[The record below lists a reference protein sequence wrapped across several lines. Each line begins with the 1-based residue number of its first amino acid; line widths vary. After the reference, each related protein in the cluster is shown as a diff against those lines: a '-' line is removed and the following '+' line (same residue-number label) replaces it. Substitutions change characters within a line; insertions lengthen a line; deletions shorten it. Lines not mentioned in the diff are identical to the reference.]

1 MQNYQSSMPT
11 PTSEISS
18 SSSPSIQNI
27 PDLEVQTSFPQIRRT
42 NFDRKNLKKSQSV
55 VPLNLNPSISE
66 DISNPPASPTS
77 TNNND
82 RTSPKVAEPIS
93 DECVY
98 NSNHRKSLLADI
110 LSSYDKTVV
119 PSNESV
125 TVSVELTVQDISSIS
140 EITNSFVADVWFS
153 QVWNDPRL
161 DYSNVSCKTNLSL
174 DSSVAD
180 KLWTPNVCFVNSK
193 ATEVHKSPASNVLLI
208 IYPNGTTWL
217 NYRVRVSG
225 PCVFKLSNFPVD
237 SQECTLVFE
246 SYSYNIAEVRLV
258 WQPWQPVTLP
268 PADDFRLPDFEYH
281 NLTWEHTTQDYTA
294 GMWDQLKVTFRFKRL
309 YGYYVLQ
316 LYLPGYLSVMI
327 SWIAFWIPSGAL
339 PARITLGV
347 SSLMALLF
355 SFGNVVK
362 NLPRVSFVKA
372 CDLWFFICVAF
383 IFFSLIE
390 LAVVGF
396 VDKITDVRRRTWL
409 ATIKAK
415 SRGNSVISY
424 GGQNRRYSNHHR
436 SHANTFARTPSSPL
450 FGLNSTVTN
459 LNGTTAVEVIRK
471 ENTPNGDTIIQ
482 HNNNNNKRTSTGTTA
497 PAPMKRTSFAIG
509 NGQISY
515 ENNNENPL
523 RHRRKSFIPDDFV
536 EPSYSVENGCSNR
549 PPTDLANNIDAAA
562 AKAFPAFFAFFNI
575 IYWWYYLHGS

>member
-1 MQNYQSSMPT
+1 SSMPT
-11 PTSEISS
+11 STTTTALPPTISL
-18 SSSPSIQNI
+18 SPI
-27 PDLEVQTSFPQIRRT
+27 PDIEVQTSFPQIRRT

-55 VPLNLNPSISE
+55 VPLNLNPTISE
-66 DISNPPASPTS
+66 DISNPSPS
-77 TNNND
+77 TAIPNND
-82 RTSPKVAEPIS
+82 DGTSPKVENPIS

-180 KLWTPNVCFVNSK
+180 KLWTPNPSIK
-193 ATEVHKSPASNVLLI
+193 I
-208 IYPNGTTWL
+208 IAQILGTTWL

-372 CDLWFFICVAF
+372 CDLWFFISRIQHSVT
-383 IFFSLIE
+383 
-390 LAVVGF
+390 GF

-409 ATIKAK
+409 AMIKAK

-424 GGQNRRYSNHHR
+424 GGQNNRRFSNHHR

-450 FGLNSTVTN
+450 FGLHSTVTN

-471 ENTPNGDTIIQ
+471 EITPNGDTTVI
-482 HNNNNNKRTSTGTTA
+482 NNNNKRSSTTSGA
-497 PAPMKRTSFAIG
+497 MKRTSFAVG

-515 ENNNENPL
+515 ENENNNNNSHPL
-523 RHRRKSFIPDDFV
+523 RNRRKSFIPDDFV

-549 PPTDLANNIDAAA
+549 PPTDLANNIDACA
-562 AKAFPAFFAFFNI
+562 AKAFPAFFAFFNSKI
-575 IYWWYYLHGS
+575 FEKAFMEQQVRNNNF